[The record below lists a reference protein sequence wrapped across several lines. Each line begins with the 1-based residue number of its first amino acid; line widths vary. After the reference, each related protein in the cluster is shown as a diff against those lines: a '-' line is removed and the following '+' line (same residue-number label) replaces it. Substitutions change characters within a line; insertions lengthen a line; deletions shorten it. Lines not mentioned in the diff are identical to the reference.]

1 MVKPSQNVASYGQE
15 NYIHSFVEAF
25 KAFGFE
31 LCDNADTEEGFL
43 KVALY
48 SFPDTDEC
56 THAARQLIKN
66 ASIQEKQM
74 LIMLLSA
81 SMNNEEDVVVR
92 QNPVEARRLNTIDDE
107 VMQMTMQD
115 EPTAIEATDE
125 ASLSDIVNSNKGKIA
140 KGLERW
146 L

>member
-1 MVKPSQNVASYGQE
+1 
-15 NYIHSFVEAF
+15 
-25 KAFGFE
+25 
-31 LCDNADTEEGFL
+31 
-43 KVALY
+43 
-48 SFPDTDEC
+48 
-56 THAARQLIKN
+56 
-66 ASIQEKQM
+66 M

-92 QNPVEARRLNTIDDE
+92 QKPVEARRLNTIDDE

-140 KGLERW
+140 NGLERW

>member
-1 MVKPSQNVASYGQE
+1 M
-15 NYIHSFVEAF
+15 
-25 KAFGFE
+25 
-31 LCDNADTEEGFL
+31 TT
-43 KVALY
+43 VALNRETRCY
-48 SFPDTDEC
+48 WDF
-56 THAARQLIKN
+56 IKN

-92 QNPVEARRLNTIDDE
+92 QKPVEARRLNTFDDE

-140 KGLERW
+140 NGLERW